1 MNFKLEAV
9 LKESRYKSAL
19 STDIQ
24 RDVERLIW
32 KGDQQAAYELYSTDE
47 EVERLAYD
55 SFCEK
60 FPTDPPNFQV
70 L

>member
-24 RDVERLIW
+24 RGVERLIW